1 MADSDRRRTSLTH
14 SLTHFLKTDGESLA
28 AALTES
34 LTHSLTHSLTVRL
47 PPAHAPTQSLTHSGA
62 TSTSLDFFFVH
73 SFCGAAA
80 LRRCGDAAN
89 FRTSNFTANCRL
101 NQTNSA
107 CCCLFSVFCSHP
119 SFLPSFV
126 VLSRCGI
133 AVHFESV
140 PGRARG
146 SLSTSTRVVYSSL
159 VAFNSVGSVGSVTR
173 RPRSTRAAVSWS
185 LCICEQTHVVG
196 QAKDVWAE

>member
-34 LTHSLTHSLTVRL
+34 LTHSLTHGSPPPRPRTHTV
-47 PPAHAPTQSLTHSGA
+47 THSQR
-62 TSTSLDFFFVH
+62 SDVDFARLLLR
-73 SFCGAAA
+73 SSCILSAA
-80 LRRCGDAAN
+80 LRRCGDASN

>member
-34 LTHSLTHSLTVRL
+34 LTHSLTHGSPPPRPRTHTVTHSLTAERRRL
-47 PPAHAPTQSLTHSGA
+47 R
-62 TSTSLDFFFVH
+62 STSSSFFVH

-80 LRRCGDAAN
+80 LRRR
-89 FRTSNFTANCRL
+89 FELSNFELHCKLQTQSNELRL
-101 NQTNSA
+101 L
-107 CCCLFSVFCSHP
+107 LFVFCFLFP